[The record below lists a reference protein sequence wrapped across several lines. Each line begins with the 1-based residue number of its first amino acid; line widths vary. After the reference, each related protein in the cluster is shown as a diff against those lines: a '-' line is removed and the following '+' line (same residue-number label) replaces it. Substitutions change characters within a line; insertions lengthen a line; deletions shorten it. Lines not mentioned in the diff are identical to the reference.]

1 METPKKLERKLT
13 FEPTT
18 PMKQIQIQIEKLT
31 EMDSNSEV
39 KSFQD
44 FLKEP
49 NNERKEK
56 AFWMN
61 EIPHILESTA
71 LHLELKNISFAE
83 YMENTDQTLKDF
95 ILPTLE
101 EYETHFAKQMQEG
114 QLELVEGRIN
124 MKDERNM
131 EILHTLDEEQFFL
144 LRKYKAF
151 LKKQSDWNTE
161 KVKKKEELQKLNLIS
176 SKEREDMNQKML
188 KIKKEE
194 VPQFQAGM
202 RIPFY
207 FDKMSRFFE
216 QYLIPEGQWLRFFKM
231 SFTESQWSTMERDIL
246 TKWSE
251 EEFKHHQNDEWKNI
265 SKLLKQAIVPVNYYN
280 DIEKLLLEV
289 PTKEMTLKTFF
300 YQRLMYFEELEG
312 NKPILQEDMMN
323 SISRMLPE
331 TLEVIWRQH
340 RVSQID
346 VRDSLKEMKK
356 YFLKY
361 DAEQYSNKKW
371 SFRDDSNFI
380 NNINGTRNER
390 GGSRN
395 GFRGRGFGIRNDG
408 RGNSIGNQRGQ
419 RGTFQQRG
427 QRGGHNFR
435 GGRGGLETRNGN
447 NEIICYRCG
456 NRGHPKNKCENI
468 RHINGDYLGI
478 NELLPTERRNN
489 IVQNVNAIIEVT
501 ENKKRKWMEEYERNQ
516 RQRTENQPSQLIQQP
531 QNNQQTTGV
540 QRTDL
545 QNSSFRGG
553 FGSRGSYTRGVNAYR
568 GRGSF
573 RGRGSYGTQN
583 TLRND
588 EQRINVFLMDTPPEQ
603 DDENFY

>member
-346 VRDSLKEMKK
+346 VRDSLKEMKE

-588 EQRINVFLMDTPPEQ
+588 EQRINVFLMDTPTEQ

>member
-346 VRDSLKEMKK
+346 VRDSLKEMKE